1 MSLLRSYDAFL
12 FANASQIT
20 AVESSLRSLAFFL
33 PGRFKDAELCVAER
47 RATGRVG
54 LALTLQSPAV
64 QLRLVSLT

>member
-33 PGRFKDAELCVAER
+33 PGRFKDAEL
-47 RATGRVG
+47 
-54 LALTLQSPAV
+54 
-64 QLRLVSLT
+64 